1 MVRKVAYA
9 FALVIVLAV
18 VGCGSSDDDTTEQTT
33 PSSAETSADT
43 NADTGADTGADTTA
57 EAEVFDRLPDV
68 PRPIRPAPAHSSL
81 REVFDDAQAMWSREF
96 ERAGATYHPATLT
109 IFRDQVDTA
118 CGAQSANVGPFYCP
132 ADQGVYLDT
141 RFFDAL
147 GRAAGVKL
155 GDFAQAYVVAH
166 EVGHHVQALLGV
178 MQRVHAASE
187 QDPAGANARS
197 VLLELQADC
206 FAGVWVHSRYQR
218 GQLTPADLED
228 ALRAAA
234 VVGSDFQQQL
244 ANSKVRPE
252 DWTHGSS
259 AQRQHWLTVGA
270 QSGAPSACDTFAA
283 PS

>member
-1 MVRKVAYA
+1 MLRKVAYA
-9 FALVIVLAV
+9 LALVTVLAV

-33 PSSAETSADT
+33 PPTAETSTETSSEPSSETDVL
-43 NADTGADTGADTTA
+43 
-57 EAEVFDRLPDV
+57 ERLPEV
-68 PRPIRPAPAHSSL
+68 AEPTQPAPASSSL
-81 REVFDDAQAMWSREF
+81 REVFDDAQAMWHQEF
-96 ERAGATYHPATLT
+96 ENAGATYQPAQLT

-132 ADQGVYLDT
+132 ADHGVYLDT

-147 GRAAGVKL
+147 GRAAGVEL

-166 EVGHHVQALLGV
+166 EVGHHVQNLLGV

-187 QDPAGANARS
+187 QDPAGENARS

-206 FAGVWVHSRYQR
+206 FAGVWAHSRYQR

-234 VVGSDFQQQL
+234 VVGSDFQQKL
-244 ANSKVRPE
+244 SGRVVRPE

-259 AQRQHWLTVGA
+259 AQRQHWLTVGV
-270 QSGAPSACDTFAA
+270 QRGDPSACDTFSAG
-283 PS
+283 